1 MGKETLEAGA
11 VEWDVN
17 SPPDSPFITDPAMAE
32 RLPIP
37 AEYVRRMEEAQRL
50 FALHDS
56 EQQALA
62 YAYRR
67 ATWMVGLQCGWLGI
81 GGWLTVRGYRYA
93 DPVQSFV
100 SGFTSNRIIRRL
112 FTPLAMLGL
121 TITTLTGVQL
131 PFDVRAMLVAGNAWR
146 LEEAQKTDALKERSM
161 ALHEGKAIFDRL
173 KEEERQAFEVGMEE
187 TKNSPK

>member
-1 MGKETLEAGA
+1 
-11 VEWDVN
+11 
-17 SPPDSPFITDPAMAE
+17 
-32 RLPIP
+32 
-37 AEYVRRMEEAQRL
+37 
-50 FALHDS
+50 
-56 EQQALA
+56 
-62 YAYRR
+62 
-67 ATWMVGLQCGWLGI
+67 
-81 GGWLTVRGYRYA
+81 
-93 DPVQSFV
+93 V

-187 TKNSPK
+187 NKELTKMTGGVVFFFFLLFFFLVFFSAYSLFFNLERRRKKRRGIGRVRGSVGASRAACGAYNFLSVVPCL